1 MNKKL
6 KSLLWILPFILLFVY
21 VQFIETNML
30 EVTHYKINDEQ
41 LSGMK
46 VVFASD
52 FHFRPHQE
60 KRVQKVVNKINAQN
74 ADIILS
80 VGDFVADMEPNET
93 MPIEDIAKAFKQI
106 HTKYGFYT
114 VLGNHDSWHGREHIE
129 KILKDNNIHVLG
141 NENISLKINDKTV
154 YLAGIEDM
162 KTGNVDLN
170 KAFNGVQKPVIF
182 LSHTPDIFPFVP
194 EIVNLTLAGHTHG
207 GQIRIPFYGA
217 IKTGSAHGNKYA
229 RGFIQ
234 EENRKLIVTTG
245 IRTSIEQ
252 CRFNC
257 KPEIVVI
264 EFE

>member
-1 MNKKL
+1 MEE
-6 KSLLWILPFILLFVY
+6 LLRIL
-21 VQFIETNML
+21 E
-30 EVTHYKINDEQ
+30 
-41 LSGMK
+41 
-46 VVFASD
+46 
-52 FHFRPHQE
+52 R
-60 KRVQKVVNKINAQN
+60 NAR
-74 ADIILS
+74 
-80 VGDFVADMEPNET
+80 

-106 HTKYGFYT
+106 HSKYGFYT

-194 EIVNLTLAGHTHG
+194 EFVNLTLAGHTHG

-234 EENRKLIVTTG
+234 EENRKLIVTTCIG
-245 IRTSIEQ
+245 TSIEQ
-252 CRFNC
+252 WRFNC